1 MSFESL
7 EVLDLLE
14 IRAEFQAE
22 VNFEL
27 VVHWGVVLLTQVG
40 TSVCNTD
47 SW

>member
-14 IRAEFQAE
+14 IRAELQAE

-27 VVHWGVVLLTQVG
+27 VLH
-40 TSVCNTD
+40 
-47 SW
+47 